1 MEYQQ
6 LIVLTEN
13 NVCTVK
19 INNPAALNAL
29 NSSILKELD
38 NALDTIEKNPEVS
51 VLIITGEGRAFVAGA
66 DISEML
72 NMDVAQAKNFGDFGA
87 RVFRK
92 IETLSKP
99 VIAAVNG
106 FALGGGCELA
116 MACDI
121 RIAADNAKFGQP
133 EVGLGITPGFSGT
146 YRMPKLVGVAKAK
159 ELIFT
164 GNVINAA
171 EAHAIG
177 LVNQVVKPEE
187 LMETVMKMANT
198 IASKAPIA
206 IKYSK
211 EAIEYGLNN
220 NAEKAIENEA
230 NLFSKCF
237 SSQDQKDGM
246 EAFIGK
252 KKPIFTNR

>member
-13 NVCTVK
+13 HVCTIK
-19 INNPAALNAL
+19 INNPVALNAL
-29 NSSILKELD
+29 NSSILRELD
-38 NALDTIEKNPEVS
+38 KAFDDVEKDPEVS
-51 VLIITGEGRAFVAGA
+51 VLVITGEGRSFVAGA

-72 NMDVAQAKNFGDFGA
+72 NMDVSQAKKFGDFGA
-87 RVFRK
+87 MVFRK

-116 MACDI
+116 MSCDI
-121 RIAADNAKFGQP
+121 RIASENAKFGQP
-133 EVGLGITPGFSGT
+133 EVGLGVTPGFSGT
-146 YRMPKLVGVAKAK
+146 YRLPKLVGVAKAK

-164 GNVINAA
+164 GNVVNAV
-171 EAHAIG
+171 EALAIG

-187 LMETVMKMANT
+187 LMDTVMKMANT

-211 EAIEYGLNN
+211 KAIEYGLNHDAENAIN
-220 NAEKAIENEA
+220 NETT
-230 NLFSKCF
+230 LFSQCF

-252 KKPIFTNR
+252 KKPVFNNR